1 MTLEGI
7 GMMVDPHFMLFEVA
21 RPYALR
27 YTLMRE
33 CRYWGGLLFT
43 RLLAG

>member
-7 GMMVDPHFMLFEVA
+7 GRMVDPHCKLFEVA

-27 YTLMRE
+27 YTLR
-33 CRYWGGLLFT
+33 R
-43 RLLAG
+43 